1 MGLKYNVMKYR
12 LYILVLLAFVP
23 LMLLRD
29 VTPNNELRY
38 LSIAD
43 EAIRNGTLFAFT
55 NHGVPYADKPPLYFW
70 LLMAARRCSADIAC
84 GSCHCSRSF
93 RHL

>member
-12 LYILVLLAFVP
+12 VYILVLLAFVP

-43 EAIRNGTLFAFT
+43 EAIRNGMLFAFT
-55 NHGVPYADKPPLYFW
+55 NHGVPYADNPL
-70 LLMAARRCSADIAC
+70 CIS
-84 GSCHCSRSF
+84 GS
-93 RHL
+93 

>member
-55 NHGVPYADKPPLYFW
+55 NHGLPYADKPPLYFW
-70 LLMAARRCSADIAC
+70 LLMAGKALFGR
-84 GSCHCSRSF
+84 HCV
-93 RHL
+93 